1 MHHWF
6 VYETHVPKKIY
17 HEEDGFHAFDILQYT
32 LLNKTKRIEWLI
44 HTLLNHHFEC
54 IHMIEISSLFFVV
67 ARKRKMKV
75 LLHKNQHLQY

>member
-1 MHHWF
+1 MF
-6 VYETHVPKKIY
+6 LTYFNTFQLMIVSSGACFAQQFQTNDDE
-17 HEEDGFHAFDILQYT
+17 
-32 LLNKTKRIEWLI
+32 RIEWLI

-67 ARKRKMKV
+67 ARKIKMKV